1 MTGQA
6 AESGPEAAQNH
17 DGVGR
22 GGPVPYHEPMEPTSP
37 DRPAHAKA
45 PAIAWWLATG
55 FGSGHL
61 RPAPGTW
68 GSLAGLAAWLL
79 LVAGCRVLGGA
90 WTPWLLL
97 TAPVALTLLAVWAA
111 GRVVQETGQKDPS
124 FIVAD
129 EWAGIWIALTPL
141 LFTATVQPQP
151 LSLWAARL
159 VAPFLLFRLFDI
171 WKPGAVDAAQRL
183 PGGWGVVMDD
193 VLAGLLAAL
202 LVWPLDR
209 WLGAQSLA
217 NPQLWVW

>member
-1 MTGQA
+1 MF
-6 AESGPEAAQNH
+6 
-17 DGVGR
+17 
-22 GGPVPYHEPMEPTSP
+22 
-37 DRPAHAKA
+37 KA
-45 PAIAWWLATG
+45 PRLAWWLATG

-111 GRVVQETGQKDPS
+111 GRVVRETGRKDPS

>member
-1 MTGQA
+1 MTA
-6 AESGPEAAQNH
+6 GPSAS
-17 DGVGR
+17 R
-22 GGPVPYHEPMEPTSP
+22 L
-37 DRPAHAKA
+37 
-45 PAIAWWLATG
+45 AWWLATG
-55 FGSGHL
+55 FGSGYL
-61 RPAPGTW
+61 KPAPGTW
-68 GSLAGLAAWLL
+68 GSLAGLGAWLL
-79 LVAGCRVLGGA
+79 LVAGLRRLGGPLL
-90 WTPWLLL
+90 PWLLL
-97 TAPVALTLLAVWAA
+97 LAPLAVTLLAVWAA
-111 GRVVQETGQKDPS
+111 ARVVQETGQKDPS
-124 FIVAD
+124 FIVVD

-159 VAPFLLFRLFDI
+159 VVPFLLFRLFDI
-171 WKPGAVDAAQRL
+171 WKPGAVDVAQRL

>member
-1 MTGQA
+1 MF
-6 AESGPEAAQNH
+6 
-17 DGVGR
+17 
-22 GGPVPYHEPMEPTSP
+22 
-37 DRPAHAKA
+37 KA
-45 PAIAWWLATG
+45 PRLAWWLATG
-55 FGSGHL
+55 FGSGYL
-61 RPAPGTW
+61 KPAPGTW
-68 GSLAGLAAWLL
+68 GSLAGIGAWLL
-79 LVAGCRVLGGA
+79 LVAGLRRLGGPLL
-90 WTPWLLL
+90 PWLLL
-97 TAPVALTLLAVWAA
+97 LAPLAVTLLAVWAA
-111 GRVVQETGQKDPS
+111 ERVVQETGQKDPS
-124 FIVAD
+124 FIVVD

-209 WLGAQSLA
+209 WLGAQSLLKSE
-217 NPQLWVW
+217 LWC